1 VRRAA
6 EILVGDQE
14 HRPATAGEIGQRLQD
29 DVGGLVVDV
38 VISAQVSR
46 LGDSLVESDH
56 PVGRTDQRVGIA
68 VLCTEA

>member
-14 HRPATAGEIGQRLQD
+14 HRPAAAGEIGQRLQD
-29 DVGGLVVDV
+29 DVGVLDV
-38 VISAQVSR
+38 AISDQVSR